1 MTDRTAAE
9 DIAPALEPLV
19 REHIP
24 GTRGAKIVNFKRTE
38 RGFSTETYLFG
49 LDGATGESS
58 GFVFRRPPEVSLFPD
73 YDLRRQFLV
82 TQRLAKSDL
91 AVPHVRWIDSG
102 DNPLGSP
109 YYVMDRIGN
118 AEAPSDF
125 PSYHS
130 AGTYFEADEAGRAK
144 MWWGCVETIAQIH
157 RLDPDKL
164 ELGFLAYPKF
174 GTHPVEQA
182 VNYLDWAV
190 RWASPDLPPIFDKAL
205 AWLRENIYQPEH
217 VTLCWG
223 DARMSNILYGPDQ
236 SIAGVLDWEMA
247 YLGDHEADLAWLLFL
262 DWACSEFEG
271 HTPLPGTPS
280 REETIARYEE
290 LTGWRVENLLFN
302 EVLAAV
308 LLAVPLLRLSTHL
321 QLGEHTDI
329 TAFCKHRLE
338 QLLRDA

>member
-38 RGFSTETYLFG
+38 RGFSTETYLFD

-144 MWWGCVETIAQIH
+144 MWWDASRRLRRFIAWT
-157 RLDPDKL
+157 RTSSNSDS
-164 ELGFLAYPKF
+164 
-174 GTHPVEQA
+174 
-182 VNYLDWAV
+182 
-190 RWASPDLPPIFDKAL
+190 SP
-205 AWLRENIYQPEH
+205 
-217 VTLCWG
+217 
-223 DARMSNILYGPDQ
+223 
-236 SIAGVLDWEMA
+236 
-247 YLGDHEADLAWLLFL
+247 
-262 DWACSEFEG
+262 
-271 HTPLPGTPS
+271 TPS
-280 REETIARYEE
+280 SAPIRSNR
-290 LTGWRVENLLFN
+290 R
-302 EVLAAV
+302 
-308 LLAVPLLRLSTHL
+308 
-321 QLGEHTDI
+321 
-329 TAFCKHRLE
+329 
-338 QLLRDA
+338 